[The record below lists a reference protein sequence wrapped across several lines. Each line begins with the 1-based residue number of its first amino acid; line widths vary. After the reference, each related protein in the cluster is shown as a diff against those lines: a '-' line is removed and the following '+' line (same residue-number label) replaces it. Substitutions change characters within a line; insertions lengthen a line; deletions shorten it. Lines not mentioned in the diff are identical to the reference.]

1 MDNKTFNHALRTL
14 THPLSLGAILILF
27 VNDQLQ
33 RGQWASWWAGK
44 LGDVVWLFF
53 VPFMLAAILAWL
65 LPQRIHN
72 HKAWVGASAIG
83 LTGLASAWPTPCPRL
98 NRTS

>member
-14 THPLSLGAILILF
+14 TNPLSLGAILILF

-44 LGDVVWLFF
+44 LGV
-53 VPFMLAAILAWL
+53 AAILAWL